1 MCNWKILE
9 NWKINT
15 RFLLSSYIKLSFDSQ
30 YLLICPIRRYSRK
43 SSEASVPF
51 IPEQNHSNENQF
63 RSVCNHDFHPR
74 WRNLGTILGNV
85 GLFDNRMATVAL
97 PHERSCTISTYK
109 KINYSPDLISAT
121 SLWRQMEPIVRIW
134 EIDSLKY
141 IHRRF
146 IISLATAEMQSLLS
160 RFSCLSHGPVLLTL
174 WGPQSFRLF
183 SRHRWTLSPYR
194 VNKFLFRI
202 CIGNMH
208 VRSNSLKQD
217 YEGNCLRAKIIIFP
231 DNFIESGWFY
241 VLELYFY
248 SSGHNFRFW
257 CFFLFYFFLFYLRPM
272 LDSSYVNLAQGMW
285 INDLKKLIQLL
296 INDKFNFFH
305 FFPKLS
311 IFKLRFLESNNL
323 NCWFWLDH
331 AEILYFKRNA
341 IESWNRSLLLLF
353 HLNCLTRNDWMK

>member
-1 MCNWKILE
+1 MEANGADRADLR
-9 NWKINT
+9 N
-15 RFLLSSYIKLSFDSQ
+15 RFPEIHPPPFHNITGNGRDAKLTKQIFLS
-30 YLLICPIRRYSRK
+30 
-43 SSEASVPF
+43 E
-51 IPEQNHSNENQF
+51 
-63 RSVCNHDFHPR
+63 PR
-74 WRNLGTILGNV
+74 TSIVNV
-85 GLFDNRMATVAL
+85 MRATVV
-97 PHERSCTISTYK
+97 
-109 KINYSPDLISAT
+109 SPS
-121 SLWRQMEPIVRIW
+121 
-134 EIDSLKY
+134 
-141 IHRRF
+141 
-146 IISLATAEMQSLLS
+146 
-160 RFSCLSHGPVLLTL
+160 FSD
-174 WGPQSFRLF
+174 
-183 SRHRWTLSPYR
+183 RHRWTLSPYR